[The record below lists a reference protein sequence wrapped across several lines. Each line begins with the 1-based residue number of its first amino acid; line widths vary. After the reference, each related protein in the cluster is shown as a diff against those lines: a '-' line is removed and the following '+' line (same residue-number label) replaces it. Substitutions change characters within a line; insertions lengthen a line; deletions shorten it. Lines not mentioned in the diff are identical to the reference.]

1 MFLSVLFLLFCFTIL
16 LLSYFG
22 YRFLNP
28 YSLVAWWNDVI
39 TPDRDYQNATDRLTE
54 RIPSLQEASQSR
66 NQTIRALHALVKANH
81 FQIVQEVEQAMK
93 KYGGLPMIELDDTQ
107 AGCFPGQT
115 GWKTIWV
122 KFFNKMAPTADLLPT
137 LKSIVKKVGNKIFL
151 LQISILHPET
161 NLRPHCGP
169 SRGVLRYHYGLK
181 IPVGTVGF
189 TIEDEPCRWSEGLG
203 WVWDDTLLHSAYNFT
218 PEPRVIIFA
227 DVERELPFPKNLFNW
242 MIYQV
247 IQRSKHIKGIQ
258 ERLKKEGI
266 VIDG

>member
-16 LLSYFG
+16 LISYFG

-28 YSLVAWWNDVI
+28 YSLVAWWNDII

-54 RIPSLQEASQSR
+54 RIASLQEASQSR
-66 NQTIRALHALVKANH
+66 NQTIRTLHALVKANH

-137 LKSIVKKVGNKIFL
+137 LKSIVKKSGK
-151 LQISILHPET
+151 
-161 NLRPHCGP
+161 
-169 SRGVLRYHYGLK
+169 
-181 IPVGTVGF
+181 
-189 TIEDEPCRWSEGLG
+189 
-203 WVWDDTLLHSAYNFT
+203 
-218 PEPRVIIFA
+218 
-227 DVERELPFPKNLFNW
+227 
-242 MIYQV
+242 
-247 IQRSKHIKGIQ
+247 
-258 ERLKKEGI
+258 
-266 VIDG
+266 